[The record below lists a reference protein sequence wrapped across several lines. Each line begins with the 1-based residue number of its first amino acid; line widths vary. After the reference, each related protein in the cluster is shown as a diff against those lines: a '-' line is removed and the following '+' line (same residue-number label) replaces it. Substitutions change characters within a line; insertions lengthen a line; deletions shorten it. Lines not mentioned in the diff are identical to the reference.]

1 MENMNPTDIGP
12 LLALAAFW
20 FSTTKDKAQKSE
32 ELGRMKQQIATL
44 ETKSVQVDSQL
55 DNINIKLNQLMESN
69 ARLEAQMRL
78 LLGKKN
84 LKLVDTPMSFASG
97 VYEG

>member
-1 MENMNPTDIGP
+1 MDSMNPIDVGQ

-84 LKLVDTPMSFASG
+84 LKFVDTPMNFASG

>member
-1 MENMNPTDIGP
+1 MDSMNPIDIGT

-20 FSTTKDKAQKSE
+20 FSTTHDKAQKSE

>member
-1 MENMNPTDIGP
+1 MDSMNPIDVGQ

-84 LKLVDTPMSFASG
+84 LKLVDTPMNFASG

>member
-1 MENMNPTDIGP
+1 MTAIDIGQ

-20 FSTTKDKAQKSE
+20 FTTTKDKAQKSE

-44 ETKSVQVDSQL
+44 ETKSIQVDNQLSEINTKLSQL
-55 DNINIKLNQLMESN
+55 VESN
-69 ARLEAQMRL
+69 TRLETQMKL

-84 LKLVDTPMSFASG
+84 LKLVDTPQAFNAP
-97 VYEG
+97 YEG

>member
-1 MENMNPTDIGP
+1 MDSMNPIDIGT

-97 VYEG
+97 TYEG

>member
-1 MENMNPTDIGP
+1 MDSMNPIDIGT

-55 DNINIKLNQLMESN
+55 NDINTKLNQLMESN

-84 LKLVDTPMSFASG
+84 RSELN
-97 VYEG
+97 

>member
-1 MENMNPTDIGP
+1 MDSMNPIDVGQ

-55 DNINIKLNQLMESN
+55 DSINVKLNQLMESN

-84 LKLVDTPMSFASG
+84 LKFVDTPMNFASG

>member
-1 MENMNPTDIGP
+1 MDSMNPIDIGT

-55 DNINIKLNQLMESN
+55 NDINTKLNQLMESN

-78 LLGKKN
+78 LLSKKN
-84 LKLVDTPMSFASG
+84 LKFVDTPMSFASG
-97 VYEG
+97 TYEG

>member
-1 MENMNPTDIGP
+1 MNPIDIGT

-55 DNINIKLNQLMESN
+55 DSINIKLNQLMESN

-78 LLGKKN
+78 LLSKKN
-84 LKLVDTPMSFASG
+84 LKFVDTPMGFASS
-97 VYEG
+97 EI

>member
-1 MENMNPTDIGP
+1 MDSMNPIDIGT

-44 ETKSVQVDSQL
+44 ETKSFQVDSQL

-84 LKLVDTPMSFASG
+84 LKFVDTPMNFASG
-97 VYEG
+97 TYEG

>member
-1 MENMNPTDIGP
+1 
-12 LLALAAFW
+12 
-20 FSTTKDKAQKSE
+20 
-32 ELGRMKQQIATL
+32 MKQQIATL

-84 LKLVDTPMSFASG
+84 LKFVDTPMNFASG

>member
-1 MENMNPTDIGP
+1 MDSMNPIDIGT

-55 DNINIKLNQLMESN
+55 TISTSSSISSWNQM
-69 ARLEAQMRL
+69 
-78 LLGKKN
+78 LG
-84 LKLVDTPMSFASG
+84 
-97 VYEG
+97 

>member
-1 MENMNPTDIGP
+1 MDSMNPIDVGQ

-20 FSTTKDKAQKSE
+20 YSTTKDKAQKSE

-44 ETKSVQVDSQL
+44 ETKSVQDDSQL

-84 LKLVDTPMSFASG
+84 LKFVDTPMNFASG

>member
-1 MENMNPTDIGP
+1 MNPIDIGT

-97 VYEG
+97 TYEG

>member
-1 MENMNPTDIGP
+1 MENMNPIDIGT

-69 ARLEAQMRL
+69 ARLEAQMSL

>member
-1 MENMNPTDIGP
+1 MDSMDPIDIGT

-84 LKLVDTPMSFASG
+84 LKFVDTPMNFASG

>member
-1 MENMNPTDIGP
+1 MENMNPIDIGT

-32 ELGRMKQQIATL
+32 ELGRMKQQITTL

-97 VYEG
+97 IYEG

>member
-1 MENMNPTDIGP
+1 MESMNPIDVGQ

-20 FSTTKDKAQKSE
+20 YSTTKDKAQKSE

-84 LKLVDTPMSFASG
+84 LKFVDTPMNFASG

>member
-1 MENMNPTDIGP
+1 MNPIDIGT

>member
-1 MENMNPTDIGP
+1 MDSMNPIDVGQ

-20 FSTTKDKAQKSE
+20 YSTTKDKAQKSE

-55 DNINIKLNQLMESN
+55 DSINIKLNQLMESN

-84 LKLVDTPMSFASG
+84 LKFVDTPMNFASG

>member
-1 MENMNPTDIGP
+1 MDSMNPIDIGT

-55 DNINIKLNQLMESN
+55 NDINTKLNQLMESN

-84 LKLVDTPMSFASG
+84 LKFVDTPMNFASG

>member
-1 MENMNPTDIGP
+1 MENMNPIDIGT

-84 LKLVDTPMSFASG
+84 LKFVDTPMNFASG
-97 VYEG
+97 TYEG

>member
-1 MENMNPTDIGP
+1 MDSMNPIDVGQ

-20 FSTTKDKAQKSE
+20 YSTTKDKAQKSE

-55 DNINIKLNQLMESN
+55 NDINTKLNQLMESN

-84 LKLVDTPMSFASG
+84 LKFVDTPMNFASG

>member
-1 MENMNPTDIGP
+1 MDSMNPIDIGT

-55 DNINIKLNQLMESN
+55 NDINTKLNQLMESN

-84 LKLVDTPMSFASG
+84 LKFVDTPMNFASG
-97 VYEG
+97 TYEG

>member
-1 MENMNPTDIGP
+1 MDSMNPIDIGT

>member
-1 MENMNPTDIGP
+1 MDSMNPIDIGQ

-20 FSTTKDKAQKSE
+20 YSTTKDKAQKSE

-55 DNINIKLNQLMESN
+55 DSINIKLNQLMESN

-78 LLGKKN
+78 LLSKKN
-84 LKLVDTPMSFASG
+84 LKFVDTPMNFASG

>member
-1 MENMNPTDIGP
+1 MDSMNPIDIGT

-55 DNINIKLNQLMESN
+55 NDINTKLNQLMESN

-84 LKLVDTPMSFASG
+84 LKFVDTPMSFASG

>member
-1 MENMNPTDIGP
+1 MDSMNPIDIGT

-55 DNINIKLNQLMESN
+55 DSINIKLNQLMESN

-84 LKLVDTPMSFASG
+84 LKFVDTPMSFASS
-97 VYEG
+97 YEG

>member
-1 MENMNPTDIGP
+1 MESMNPIDIGT

-97 VYEG
+97 TYEG

>member
-1 MENMNPTDIGP
+1 MDSMNPIDIGT

-55 DNINIKLNQLMESN
+55 DSINIKLNQLMESN

-78 LLGKKN
+78 LLSKKN
-84 LKLVDTPMSFASG
+84 LKFVDTPMGFASS
-97 VYEG
+97 EI

>member
-1 MENMNPTDIGP
+1 MENMNPIDIGT

-55 DNINIKLNQLMESN
+55 NDINTKLNQLMESN

-84 LKLVDTPMSFASG
+84 LKFVDTPMNFASG

>member
-1 MENMNPTDIGP
+1 MDSMNPIDIGT

-20 FSTTKDKAQKSE
+20 YSTTKDKAQKSE

-84 LKLVDTPMSFASG
+84 LKFVDTPMNFASG

>member
-1 MENMNPTDIGP
+1 MDSMNPIDVGQ

-20 FSTTKDKAQKSE
+20 YSTTKDKAQKSE

-55 DNINIKLNQLMESN
+55 DSINVKLNQLMESN

-84 LKLVDTPMSFASG
+84 LKFVDTPMSFASS
-97 VYEG
+97 YEG

>member
-1 MENMNPTDIGP
+1 MENMNPIDIGT

-84 LKLVDTPMSFASG
+84 LKLVDTHMSFASG
-97 VYEG
+97 TYEG

>member
-1 MENMNPTDIGP
+1 MENMNPIDIGT

-97 VYEG
+97 TYEG

>member
-1 MENMNPTDIGP
+1 MENMNPIDIGT

-84 LKLVDTPMSFASG
+84 LKFVDTPMNFASG

>member
-1 MENMNPTDIGP
+1 MDSMNPIDIGT

-84 LKLVDTPMSFASG
+84 LKFVDTPMNFASG